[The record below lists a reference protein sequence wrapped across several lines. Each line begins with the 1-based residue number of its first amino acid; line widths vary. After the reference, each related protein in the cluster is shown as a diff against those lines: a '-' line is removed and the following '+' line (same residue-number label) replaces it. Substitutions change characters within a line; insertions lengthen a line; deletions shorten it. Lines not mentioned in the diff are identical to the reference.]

1 MNPGSWIAIHNATQ
15 TAARNAALAAHK
27 NSGSASMTHGEIWS
41 SAILIALFAVT
52 VIYMI
57 AVMIRKSR

>member
-1 MNPGSWIAIHNATQ
+1 MNPGTWIAIHTATQ

-27 NSGSASMTHGEIWS
+27 NSGSAPMTQGKTWMS
-41 SAILIALFAVT
+41 VILIALLAVT

-57 AVMIRKSR
+57 AVMIRER